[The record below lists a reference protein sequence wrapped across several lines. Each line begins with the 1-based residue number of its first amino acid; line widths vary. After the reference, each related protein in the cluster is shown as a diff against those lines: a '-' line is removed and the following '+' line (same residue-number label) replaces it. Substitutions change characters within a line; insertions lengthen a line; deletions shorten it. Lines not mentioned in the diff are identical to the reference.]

1 MCCGVPRDHLQV
13 GCETSTNSQAEN
25 YFSQGIRNR
34 IKTTDF
40 YFIICF
46 EGAYILIFSSHSTE
60 LYLNVDLQLLTIFIT
75 SSKYSSSDIEQKKY
89 LFPLICRY
97 EMQFSVSAKYIFKFP
112 LEYFRGVEVHLYQ
125 LCYIFHTDFSSI
137 YREGKLKVCIHEQ
150 ACHVPVVLLYKHG
163 SQRDAHFCPIK

>member
-1 MCCGVPRDHLQV
+1 MLYCPQGSFTSWLW
-13 GCETSTNSQAEN
+13 TSTNSQVKN
-25 YFSQGIRNR
+25 YFSQGIRKC

-40 YFIICF
+40 SFIICF
-46 EGAYILIFSSHSTE
+46 KGSDMLIFSSHSTE
-60 LYLNVDLQLLTIFIT
+60 LYLNVDLQLLTIFIA

-97 EMQFSVSAKYIFKFP
+97 EMQFSVSAKYIFEGSP
-112 LEYFRGVEVHLYQ
+112 LIFFGGVEVHLYQ

-150 ACHVPVVLLYKHG
+150 ACHVPVVLLYKHC

>member
-25 YFSQGIRNR
+25 YFSQGIRKC

-40 YFIICF
+40 SFIICF
-46 EGAYILIFSSHSTE
+46 KRAYMLIFSSHSTE
-60 LYLNVDLQLLTIFIT
+60 LYLNVDLQLLTIFIA

-112 LEYFRGVEVHLYQ
+112 LEYFWRGGSASVSIMLY
-125 LCYIFHTDFSSI
+125 FS
-137 YREGKLKVCIHEQ
+137 YRFFVDIQRGK
-150 ACHVPVVLLYKHG
+150 
-163 SQRDAHFCPIK
+163 IKSMYTWASMSRASCAAL

>member
-1 MCCGVPRDHLQV
+1 M
-13 GCETSTNSQAEN
+13 
-25 YFSQGIRNR
+25 
-34 IKTTDF
+34 
-40 YFIICF
+40 
-46 EGAYILIFSSHSTE
+46 LIFSSHSTE
-60 LYLNVDLQLLTIFIT
+60 LYLNVDLQLLTIFIA

-150 ACHVPVVLLYKHG
+150 ACHVPVVLLYKHC
-163 SQRDAHFCPIK
+163 SQKGCALLPNKINEHRNCC